1 MTDVHAKPRNADGR
15 LSRSRSGA
23 SIYWMEKWRTAK
35 ESKPLL
41 GILQGVKALLASADL
56 DDVLNIVNKYLAV
69 AYVTGVKHLFGG
81 CYNL

>member
-41 GILQGVKALLASADL
+41 GILQGVKVLGAFPAMHAIVPDYAEKALSEIFIRQRLCCMGKL
-56 DDVLNIVNKYLAV
+56 
-69 AYVTGVKHLFGG
+69 
-81 CYNL
+81 